1 MYVIFFYNSDAMH
14 AEEGNQ
20 EMHEHV
26 VQEKQDLSDG
36 LEQFGNNVN
45 YIEID
50 LAKGDFNEAIQAF
63 SL

>member
-1 MYVIFFYNSDAMH
+1 
-14 AEEGNQ
+14 
-20 EMHEHV
+20 MHEHV